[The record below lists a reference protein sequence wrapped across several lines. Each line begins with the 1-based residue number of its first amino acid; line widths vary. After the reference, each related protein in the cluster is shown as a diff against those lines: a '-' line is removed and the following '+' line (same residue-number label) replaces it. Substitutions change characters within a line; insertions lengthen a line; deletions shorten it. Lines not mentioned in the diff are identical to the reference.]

1 VVFPTGIDEAG
12 PVAVDVYYGAADTR
26 SRARQIHAAKV
37 RLIAASRPLAVP
49 GDKTTTPK
57 TAGASRPQP
66 NVRLQRA
73 SSDVSINDYSWA
85 ASPHI
90 YRTLFFSQTS
100 PCLRGA
106 SNSNVCR
113 TAETGSQLA

>member
-1 VVFPTGIDEAG
+1 M
-12 PVAVDVYYGAADTR
+12 
-26 SRARQIHAAKV
+26 
-37 RLIAASRPLAVP
+37 
-49 GDKTTTPK
+49 TTPK
-57 TAGASRPQP
+57 PVGASRPQP
-66 NVRLQRA
+66 KCPTEARFAR
-73 SSDVSINDYSWA
+73 DVSINDYSWA

-90 YRTLFFSQTS
+90 YRTYIFSQTS